1 MDRNQSRDDSYKTQD
16 RICVIPKEEVET
28 EIFSEFSNTIQ
39 KQLNENKVLIKE
51 EVKDQAK
58 NDEFEEEKIR
68 SNDQLKVNEN
78 HYFRN

>member
-1 MDRNQSRDDSYKTQD
+1 MDRNQSKDDSCITQD
-16 RICVIPKEEVET
+16 RICVIPEEEAET

-51 EVKDQAK
+51 EVKDQDK
-58 NDEFEEEKIR
+58 NDEFEEEKIP